1 MVENHTSWLERME
14 RAQQKLQ
21 ERILK
26 AHKETWE
33 QLVKLMEMMANMMK
47 RKRVAE
53 SPNAREELIP

>member
-1 MVENHTSWLERME
+1 ME

-33 QLVKLMEMMANMMK
+33 QLVKMIEMMANMMK

-53 SPNAREELIP
+53 SPNAREEPIP